1 MQNIRAIK
9 QEILTIQNEDL
20 LPRNFKILSDLHQK
34 GSQVKE
40 KLQSACIHLTA
51 ETIDFLPE
59 LNILFRLTLRLRTNT
74 IAFWNETLKITV
86 DAIPTDTI
94 ARLPLT
100 CSRAIKYAISEK
112 RLPKNFVKKS
122 REKRLIKQLLESQ
135 NRLTLDDRN
144 PLFFSA
150 NLCWLP
156 RCGREEGVA
165 VVRGEVENL
174 KFWQKYIHNN
184 YCINAKLCV
193 QKRKSY
199 LPEKEA
205 INQAFGSVGGNY
217 LLLECF
223 FPTQHTMDLLKSLDL
238 ASPEI
243 PPESYLPQNII

>member
-156 RCGREEGVA
+156 RCGRQGSVA

-174 KFWQKYIHNN
+174 KFWQKYIHKV
-184 YCINAKLCV
+184 I
-193 QKRKSY
+193 
-199 LPEKEA
+199 
-205 INQAFGSVGGNY
+205 
-217 LLLECF
+217 
-223 FPTQHTMDLLKSLDL
+223 
-238 ASPEI
+238 
-243 PPESYLPQNII
+243 